1 MPPPKYNP
9 SSYTPKK
16 PKPNNSSID
25 AFQKGNKKYGTERAK
40 ERNFQRACC
49 TNDDDLS
56 GMFSKMSFNENNA
69 TKEKK

>member
-25 AFQKGNKKYGTERAK
+25 AFKKSNNQFVAARAK
-40 ERNFQRACC
+40 ERDFQRACC
-49 TNDDDLS
+49 TKDDDLA
-56 GMFSKMSFNENNA
+56 GMFSKMSMGG
-69 TKEKK
+69 K